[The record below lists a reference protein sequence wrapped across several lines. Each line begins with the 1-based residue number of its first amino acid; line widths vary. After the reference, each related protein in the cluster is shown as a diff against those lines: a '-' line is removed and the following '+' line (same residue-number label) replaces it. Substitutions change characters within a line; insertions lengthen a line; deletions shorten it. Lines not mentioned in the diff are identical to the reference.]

1 MSVTVKEVT
10 TRQEMKQFIYLPEK
24 IHASQKGWVP
34 PFYADDART
43 FDPARNL
50 SHDYCDH
57 IYALAWE
64 DNKPVGRIAGIINRR
79 YNQHAKLQHARFG
92 YLEVPERLEVLSALL
107 TFVEGWARG
116 KGMTKLIGPMGF
128 TEEDP
133 EAFIIEGFDEVT
145 NLATNQ
151 NFPSIPGYMEQLGY
165 AKEVDY
171 FVYKIDVAAA
181 LNDDYQKL
189 YKWVKRNKDFHLKE
203 FKTKKELWQYI
214 VPIFK
219 LMNESF
225 MVLYGYSPFSEHEI
239 VAFVKRYMPGVD
251 PRFIKCVVNNAN
263 EVIGFIIGI
272 PNMSSGIIKA
282 RGRLF
287 PFGFIHILKAR
298 NTSKKLD
305 LYMGAV
311 KEEYRSKGIDV
322 LMGYRMLEEAR
333 DAGIKIIDTH
343 HELESNIAVRS
354 EMERGG
360 GKIYKKYRIY
370 QKGLSQ

>member
-24 IHASQKGWVP
+24 IHANHKGWVP
-34 PFYADDART
+34 PFYSDDART

-64 DNKPVGRIAGIINRR
+64 DGKPVGRVAGIINRR
-79 YNQHAKLQHARFG
+79 YNQNAKVSHARFG
-92 YLEVPERLEVLSALL
+92 YLEVPERIEVLSALL

-116 KGMTKLIGPMGF
+116 KGMSKLVGPMGF

-151 NFPSIPGYMEQLGY
+151 NFPAIPGYMEQLGY
-165 AKEVDY
+165 TKEVDY
-171 FVYKIDVAAA
+171 FVYIIDVDKAMTE
-181 LNDDYQKL
+181 DYQKL
-189 YKWVKRNKDFHLKE
+189 YRWVKRNKDFHLKE
-203 FKTKKELWQYI
+203 FTTKKELWQYI

-225 MVLYGYSPFSEHEI
+225 MVLYGYSPFAEKEI

-251 PRFIKCVVNNAN
+251 PRFVKCVVNNAD

-272 PNMSSGIIKA
+272 PNMSPGIIKA

-298 NTSKKLD
+298 NTSRKLD
-305 LYMGAV
+305 VYMGAV

-322 LMGYRMLEEAR
+322 LMGWRMLEECKA
-333 DAGIKIIDTH
+333 AGIKFIDSH
-343 HELESNIAVRS
+343 HELEHNIAVRS
-354 EMERGG
+354 EMERVG
-360 GKIYKKYRIY
+360 GKVYKKYRIF
-370 QKGLSQ
+370 QKGL